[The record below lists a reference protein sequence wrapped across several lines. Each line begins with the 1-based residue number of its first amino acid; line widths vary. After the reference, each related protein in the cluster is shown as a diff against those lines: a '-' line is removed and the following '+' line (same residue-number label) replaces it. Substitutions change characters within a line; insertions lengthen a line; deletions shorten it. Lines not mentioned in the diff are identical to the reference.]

1 MKKIIL
7 FSALCIFVVQ
17 GFAQTTSKAV
27 TKEYYLKK
35 SRTQKTI
42 AWVMVGTGVAV
53 AVAGYAILAK
63 KIDDEP
69 LGYFTDENYGDKEV
83 AFIVAGGVV
92 AVGSIPL
99 FIISSKNK
107 KRAAGISF
115 IQQPVFVPVQ
125 NSFAYKHQPGISIKI
140 KL

>member
-42 AWVMVGTGVAV
+42 AWVMLGTGVVMA
-53 AVAGYAILAK
+53 ATGYVIGSTRDA
-63 KIDDEP
+63 DD
-69 LGYFTDENYGDKEV
+69 
-83 AFIVAGGVV
+83 FIQDANIGETEGIVIIAGGVV

>member
-1 MKKIIL
+1 M
-7 FSALCIFVVQ
+7 
-17 GFAQTTSKAV
+17 
-27 TKEYYLKK
+27 KK

-63 KIDDEP
+63 KTDDDP
-69 LGYFTDENYGDKEV
+69 LGYFTDENYGDKE
-83 AFIVAGGVV
+83 ASFIIAGGVV

-115 IQQPVFVPVQ
+115 IQQPVFMPVQ